1 MVATNEFVNEIVA
14 GVSERLGAGYVVKAV
29 KVDKGNCVKLNAIDI
44 CAIGDKVSQVVYVD
58 NKCDAEEN
66 VNRIMYALDNTDIP
80 SFDLDYFADYEKVR
94 EKLFLR
100 LSSHPA
106 TGVVKKKAF
115 CDLYMTAAISVGNG
129 GEIQIKNCHLKA
141 WGIKSAELFK
151 DARYYAEINRPAYT
165 TKLASVLFGNPNIP
179 DFMGGT
185 LRPDDPLN
193 LLKII
198 TNETKTYGASAIL
211 YADGLP
217 REFYMIPSSVH
228 EVIIIPANE
237 MIGCNVRAL
246 SEMVHYVNLTEGEPE
261 DVLANHAYHYF
272 DGEWEIVEG

>member
-14 GVSERLGAGYVVKAV
+14 GVRERLGAGYVVKAV

-44 CAIGDKVSQVVYVD
+44 CAKGDKVSQVVYVD
-58 NKCDAEEN
+58 NRRDAEEN
-66 VNRIMYALDNTDIP
+66 VNRIMYALDTTEIP
-80 SFDLDYFADYEKVR
+80 SFDLDYFADYEKVK

-106 TGVVKKKAF
+106 KGVVKKKAF
-115 CDLYMTAAISVGNG
+115 CDLYMTAAIGVGNG
-129 GEIQIKNCHLKA
+129 GEIQIKNSHLKA

-165 TKLASVLFGNPNIP
+165 TKLLNVLSSKLGFDDINKDIISPN
-179 DFMGGT
+179 
-185 LRPDDPLN
+185 DPLN
-193 LLKII
+193 HLKII

-246 SEMVHYVNLTEGEPE
+246 SEMVHYVNLTEVEPE
-261 DVLANHAYHYF
+261 DVLANHAYHCI
-272 DGEWEIVEG
+272 DGLWEIVD